1 MHMHQFQPV
10 TLHLLD
16 VFWKLIRLQERDCKK
31 FDVCYVLAK
40 EGLSFKKYSKIL
52 ELESRHEVNIGVAYR
67 NDVSARTFVH
77 YIAKSQRQYFLQSF
91 SEKHFFSVLLDGTTD
106 SSNLEDELVVI
117 LYCGKH
123 EASTEK

>member
-1 MHMHQFQPV
+1 M
-10 TLHLLD
+10 
-16 VFWKLIRLQERDCKK
+16 IRLQERDCKK